1 MMRDGPEETVVT
13 SMVEVVEVGQDSA
26 GKILTSLVVKPG
38 ETPVGGHTKGEW
50 TGALKTFRKA
60 LSEALLETDEKI
72 HVNGFVTRAADLEQ
86 VRKHYYTTCVA
97 DGATQEEKQDT
108 RRKRFLRCVERAQQ
122 ANLIG
127 VRVEPN
133 GRTLLWLPHPEPQK
147 EEM

>member
-1 MMRDGPEETVVT
+1 MGARAMSAVT
-13 SMVEVVEVGQDSA
+13 PIATKHSHRS
-26 GKILTSLVVKPG
+26 
-38 ETPVGGHTKGEW
+38 ETP
-50 TGALKTFRKA
+50 LKTFRKA

-72 HVNGFVTRAADLEQ
+72 HVDGFVARAADLEQ

-108 RRKRFLRCVERAQQ
+108 RRKRLLRCVERAQQ

-127 VRVEPN
+127 VRVEPT

-147 EEM
+147 EEMQSCN